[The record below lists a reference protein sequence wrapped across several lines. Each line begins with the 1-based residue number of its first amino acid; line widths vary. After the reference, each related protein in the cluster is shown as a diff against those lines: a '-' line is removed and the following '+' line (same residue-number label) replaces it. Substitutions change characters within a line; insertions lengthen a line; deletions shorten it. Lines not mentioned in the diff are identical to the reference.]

1 MNDTVTSARPQTI
14 FLLSPAHCGGRRGQQ
29 LLSPVA
35 GFPLAARL
43 RESGATIGEIFQF
56 MSGLYFRGKLTYADA
71 FHRAAPHQAGVL
83 VITPGHGLLPPGRRL
98 SHGDLAEIASVPVSM
113 DEPRYREPFE
123 RDANVLAR
131 GLDPH
136 GIVVLLGSIATDKY
150 VDVLERA
157 LDGRLRFPSEFVGRG
172 DMSRG
177 GLMLRCVRERSE
189 LTYVPLKGAIR
200 HGSRPPRLA
209 ALR

>member
-1 MNDTVTSARPQTI
+1 VNDTVTSARLQTI

-29 LLSPVA
+29 LLSPAA
-35 GFPLAARL
+35 GFPLAVRL
-43 RESGATIGEIFQF
+43 RESGATIGEIFEF
-56 MSGLYFRGKLTYADA
+56 MSGLYFRGKLAYAAA
-71 FHRAAPHQAGVL
+71 FQRAARHQAGAL
-83 VITPGHGLLPPGRRL
+83 VITPGHGLLPPGRPL
-98 SHGDLAEIASVPVSM
+98 SHGHLAEIASIPVSL

-123 RDANVLAR
+123 RDASILAR
-131 GLDPH
+131 GLDPD

-150 VDVLERA
+150 VAVLEPA
-157 LDGRLRFPSEFVGRG
+157 LKGRLYFPSEFVGRG

-189 LTYVPLKGAIR
+189 LSYVPLQGTLR
-200 HGSRPPRLA
+200 HGNRPPRLP